1 MPYDVSEAIE
11 KLREI
16 EDQARIALAELPH
29 ASIAYSRLRHI
40 GILARFARMKL
51 QGASVDPLEP
61 MAEHSGQPL
70 AKRPE

>member
-1 MPYDVSEAIE
+1 MTYEANEAIE

-16 EDQARIALAELPH
+16 EEQARAALAELPP

-51 QGASVDPLEP
+51 QGSNVDPLAALP
-61 MAEHSGQPL
+61 EHSGQLIP
-70 AKRPE
+70 KRET